1 MPWLT
6 SHGTVY
12 GKRYHT
18 IMPPMWD
25 KRSDWNTMMTWC
37 EETFGPTGSLWAETK
52 SLTPEPNQRWYANN
66 SRFWFLE
73 EKDLNWFVLR
83 WME

>member
-6 SHGTVY
+6 GNGTIY
-12 GKRYHT
+12 GKQYYT

-52 SLTPEPNQRWYANN
+52 SLTPEPNRRWYANN
-66 SRFWFLE
+66 SKFWFLE